1 MKDIQKIIRFYRKLG
16 LLDDLAIDYRIK
28 SIDFCLGKYDKFYR
42 DMRVKKTFNDILG
55 FRLLCDNYDDILKN
69 KKVED

>member
-1 MKDIQKIIRFYRKLG
+1 MKDIQKMIRFYRKLG

-42 DMRVKKTFNDILG
+42 DMRVKKNI
-55 FRLLCDNYDDILKN
+55 
-69 KKVED
+69 